1 MQPKKLINAF
11 KNIDQVVEG
20 VKNSIFKTEHVE
32 LIANERWKICKGCDL
47 LDENGKD
54 CAAPGTQPC
63 CSDCGCSLGFKL
75 RALSAACPQN
85 KWGAVMTEDEEDKLN
100 SQNGTDI

>member
-1 MQPKKLINAF
+1 MQPKKLINAL

-32 LIANERWKICKGCDL
+32 LIANERWKKCKGCELVDL
-47 LDENGKD
+47 DGKN

-63 CSDCGCSLGFKL
+63 CGECGCSLGFKL
-75 RALSAACPQN
+75 RALSASCPHPEGP
-85 KWGAVMTEDEEDKLN
+85 KWDAVMTEAEEDKFN
-100 SQNGTDI
+100 SHGE